1 MENTQITLTLT
12 VNQCN
17 IILNALAA
25 RPYAEV
31 ADVIAAIKA
40 QGEKAVAEL
49 QATAAQGVQ
58 PKIDPRVPDEAVQ

>member
-1 MENTQITLTLT
+1 MEKMEIALTLT
-12 VNQCN
+12 IAQCN

-31 ADVIAAIKA
+31 ADVIAAVKS

-49 QATAAQGVQ
+49 QATAAQGVE
-58 PKIDPRVPDEAVQ
+58 PGIDPRIADETVQ

>member
-1 MENTQITLTLT
+1 MENSPITLTLT

-17 IILNALAA
+17 IVLNALAA
-25 RPYAEV
+25 RPYGEVAEV
-31 ADVIAAIKA
+31 IASVKE

-58 PKIDPRVPDEAVQ
+58 PGIDPRVSDETVQ